1 MLAASQA
8 LVDAP
13 QALFHFTLGTS
24 QTPSSFCLV
33 EGRGV
38 GAGGEVSAVARARW
52 PGLTPG
58 LVQSSVLHAHP
69 SENEAGRPLESL
81 NVGH

>member
-1 MLAASQA
+1 MSAASQA

-24 QTPSSFCLV
+24 LTLNSCLL
-33 EGRGV
+33 EGQGV
-38 GAGGEVSAVARARW
+38 GAGGEVSAVARACW

-58 LVQSSVLHAHP
+58 LVQSSVPHAHP
-69 SENEAGRPLESL
+69 PENEAGRPLESL